1 MKGLGRRMLR
11 SILLI
16 TLSFICFC
24 NANDFFRIEAFDEQK
39 NNPSHLV
46 LRLRLTNLKD
56 KPLEN
61 VSLKYFLPFDTSKQL
76 VIKPYY
82 IDSTQTTISIDTIG
96 KLLSVNINIPTLPPG
111 VYPNSSGIG
120 IGLYYFGWSSLNKEK
135 HFSYPK
141 SSQFEQTDKIT
152 AYSDGILLNGI
163 VPNVPSLAL
172 PDNSKIYLKPNQKM
186 TFAWRPIPGTHSYR
200 LSIFNAADS
209 SLLLERETNS
219 YIEQVPLKPGTYLWR
234 VEAANND
241 FRYFDR
247 TVFWNE
253 KKLIVDTIDVNA
265 SYIEKIA
272 TLNVTPIAARKDT
285 PLLDLGWGEMLD
297 SMEWD
302 KPHNLSQYIGVDGQL
317 KFSDPKHQIFD
328 EEESWRCWAVA
339 ATMIN
344 HYYGGNITQD
354 EVKMFKF
361 MNHNPDSLF
370 HPFAH
375 GVRGLGGDVLDSVF
389 TNTELIKTSHS
400 VELVQSL
407 MNGNPVQ
414 TTCSNEDGSGH
425 LMVIDAC
432 VRNLNNGDTIC
443 RYLNTDNN
451 GTYEWRKLKD
461 LSESKAIKDKHNVH
475 PKPADSLIWDYKN
488 NTWKDSDGDGIL
500 DFDEINRFKSDYQS
514 ADTDGDGIDDK
525 TEIWSYTRLEFF
537 PKNNNGVTEEKF
549 ADIDKDGFRAERDED
564 SDGGGLKD
572 GEEDL
577 NHNGIQDEGETHPFD
592 NFDDRYSDYST
603 SNFDYFTLYAFHH
616 LSINDGVKCYDSADS
631 LGALCNIAAAS
642 SSGHYTISIGS
653 KATVGNV
660 YSRGDFMLRSHSS
673 IDSLFLTTPLDDIVR
688 NQQNHNEILENHVQ
702 APFYRKAKTTIQD
715 SVWKLKW
722 PITGILS
729 NYTLQKKDIVIKSG
743 DTLQLKNGDHYSF
756 IKIESGGTLIINPG
770 ETWVNEIQLHDNSRL
785 LYSNPYKASIL
796 HVCGNFTWRAKIQ
809 NQDYLTIAQHFKLIQ
824 HSKQNMFVDNIFAGT
839 IFAPT
844 SNVILGQSNKIF
856 YGTVIANDITVHQ
869 YSRIYHIPFSNEKS
883 TIYITAGLK

>member
-1 MKGLGRRMLR
+1 MLR

-76 VIKPYY
+76 VLKPYY

-120 IGLYYFGWSSLNKEK
+120 IGLYYLGWSSLNKEK

-219 YIEQVPLKPGTYLWR
+219 YVEQVPLKPGTYLWR

-272 TLNVTPIAARKDT
+272 ALNVTPIAARKDT
-285 PLLDLGWGEMLD
+285 PLLDVGWGEMLD

-317 KFSDPKHQIFD
+317 KFSDPKHQMFD

-354 EVKMFKF
+354 EVKIFKQ
-361 MNHNPDSLF
+361 MRNKKQDSILGL
-370 HPFAH
+370 FAH
-375 GVRGLGGDVLDSVF
+375 GSRGQGGDELDSVF

-407 MNGNPVQ
+407 INGNPVQ
-414 TTCSNEDGSGH
+414 TTCSNESGSGH

-432 VRNLNNGDTIC
+432 VRNVNNGDTIC

-451 GTYEWRKLKD
+451 GSFEWRKLKD
-461 LSESKAIKDKHNVH
+461 YALSRAVKDKDNVH
-475 PKPADSLIWDYKN
+475 PRLADTLIWDYQK

-549 ADIDKDGFRAERDED
+549 ADIDRDGFRAERDED

-577 NHNGIQDEGETHPFD
+577 NHNGIQDEGETHPF
-592 NFDDRYSDYST
+592 NIYDDSNSNPDYST
-603 SNFDYFTLYAFHH
+603 SVLDYFTLYAFHH

-642 SSGHYTISIGS
+642 SSGHYTVSIGS
-653 KATVGNV
+653 KAAVGNV
-660 YSRGDFMLRSHSS
+660 YSRGDFMLRSYSS
-673 IDSLFLTTPLDDIVR
+673 VDTLFLVDDVR
-688 NQQNHNEILENHVQ
+688 DFVLISANEGTGEERVQKPFFRKYKGRIL
-702 APFYRKAKTTIQD
+702 D
-715 SVWKLKW
+715 SVWKSKW
-722 PITGILS
+722 PIAGILDE
-729 NYTLQKKDIVIKSG
+729 YVLQKKEIVVRSG
-743 DTLQLKNGDHYSF
+743 DTLQLKNGDRYSF
-756 IKIESGGTLIINPG
+756 VKVESGGTLVIAPG
-770 ETWVNEIQLHDNSRL
+770 EIWVNEIQLHDNSRL
-785 LYSNPYKASIL
+785 LYSNPYKATIL
-796 HVCGNFTWRAKIQ
+796 HVCGNFTWRAKMQ
-809 NQDYLTIAQHFKLIQ
+809 NQDYLAVAQHFKLIQ
-824 HSKQNMFVDNIFAGT
+824 HSRQNMFVDNIFVGT

-844 SNVILGQSNKIF
+844 SNVILGQSNKLF
-856 YGTVIANDITVHQ
+856 YGAVIANDITVHQ
-869 YSRIYHIPFSNEKS
+869 YSRIYHVPFLNETS